1 MTYPCLVFSL
11 VVLGTMVAS
20 CGGEGSLDPTAS
32 GGDDDEPQMNR
43 MIRANPSFA
52 GDIQEIF
59 VRRGCTN
66 ADGCHVLGQGSL
78 TLRAN
83 APENHGNL
91 VNVVAPGAESGY
103 VLVKPFDATNSYVVI
118 RLEGRQRIGLTMPF
132 GSSLDSIDLTN
143 IKNWINNGALN
154 N

>member
-32 GGDDDEPQMNR
+32 GGDDNEPQMNR
-43 MIRANPSFA
+43 LIRANPSFA

-59 VRRGCTN
+59 VRRGVHQRRRLPRT
-66 ADGCHVLGQGSL
+66 GSGQSHSSRQCPGES
-78 TLRAN
+78 RK
-83 APENHGNL
+83 PGERGG
-91 VNVVAPGAESGY
+91 PGAESEY

>member
-1 MTYPCLVFSL
+1 MNHRRLALQLSL
-11 VVLGTMVAS
+11 LGTILAS
-20 CGGEGSLDPTAS
+20 CGGDATMPTAS
-32 GGDDDEPQMNR
+32 GGDGGDTLTNR

-66 ADGCHVLGQGSL
+66 ADGCHGLGQGSL

-83 APENHGNL
+83 DPENHANL
-91 VNVVAPGAESGY
+91 VNVTAGAESEY
-103 VLVKPFDATNSYVVI
+103 VLVKPLDATNSYVVI

>member
-1 MTYPCLVFSL
+1 M
-11 VVLGTMVAS
+11 
-20 CGGEGSLDPTAS
+20 
-32 GGDDDEPQMNR
+32 
-43 MIRANPSFA
+43 
-52 GDIQEIF
+52 
-59 VRRGCTN
+59 
-66 ADGCHVLGQGSL
+66 
-78 TLRAN
+78 
-83 APENHGNL
+83 
-91 VNVVAPGAESGY
+91 NVVAPGAESEY